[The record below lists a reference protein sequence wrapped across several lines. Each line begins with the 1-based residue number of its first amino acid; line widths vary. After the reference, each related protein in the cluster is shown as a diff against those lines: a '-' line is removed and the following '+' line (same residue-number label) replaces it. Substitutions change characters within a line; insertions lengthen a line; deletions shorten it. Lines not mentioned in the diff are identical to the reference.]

1 MSQND
6 EAFLMSS
13 EVEDG
18 LVVEEELDENEPH
31 PSTSTNI
38 LNQDDVESEMNRILS
53 TPWYELNQDQTD
65 VIQRLVSISEN
76 NQIDHADLR
85 NSIENALIEL
95 ATIRWRNAQIAQKHI
110 SQCLM
115 TSESVSLPRQS
126 MASSSP
132 HTVAFYS
139 NS

>member
-95 ATIRWRNAQIAQKHI
+95 ATIRWRNAQIAQ
-110 SQCLM
+110 
-115 TSESVSLPRQS
+115 
-126 MASSSP
+126 
-132 HTVAFYS
+132 
-139 NS
+139 N